1 LVPPLAKVEPLDSG
15 AVAVVRVS
23 GELDLEN
30 VDEIHEALLEL
41 VPNSANGLVA
51 DLSNLTYVDSA
62 GVRLLVEISEELTRN
77 RQQLALV
84 VPQQATIN
92 RIFSLIKLNMLVPIH
107 ETIAAATA
115 ALADP
120 ETA

>member
-92 RIFSLIKLNMLVPIH
+92 RIFSLIELNMLVPIH

>member
-1 LVPPLAKVEPLDSG
+1 VEPLDSG